1 MDEERRA
8 ARWRK
13 RRLIYNND
21 GDDVREVQNHHDGD
35 WQLLAR
41 SGGELID
48 DYLNARTTSLVGT
61 NVDSIWYSTCTGGLW
76 FTHHTKLGGYYGKGV
91 SQELIDTYGRDD
103 LQIQVDYAHDNG
115 LEVFWSLRV
124 NDTHDSYPE
133 GYRTRYYGIAPFKL
147 DHPEYLLGEQGDW
160 EKYPEGPRHSEWT
173 SLDFSRPE
181 VTEHIFSLVREV
193 CEGYDVDGVELD
205 FLRSPPFF
213 AASLAG
219 NPVEERHL
227 EMMTDLV
234 RRIKRMTAEVELER
248 GRPLL
253 LAVRTPF
260 TASDARFVGLDV
272 ERWLAEDLIDIL
284 IAGGLKESMM
294 TDSFRKI
301 VDLAHQYDVPVYPCV
316 VWPLWVHWAF
326 LGLGSG
332 EHRTYGSW
340 VETLY
345 AGHPNDLDKRCYI
358 QEFNSWDGVAPAWRG
373 AAMNAWNSGADGVYI
388 FNGFHSTDIDTWREI
403 GDPAL
408 LANKSKMFGVD
419 RFPGES
425 SLEESQEL
433 QLNPGEPVSVPFQ
446 VGEDAA
452 EGDKPAWRFRLH
464 LWDFTGDDE
473 ILVKLND
480 VVLDGLSPAGP
491 SQTATG
497 GQWLECPLNPARV
510 KRGENIVEF
519 TVTKVSESRPAPV
532 IVDGVQLHVD
542 YDS

>member
-21 GDDVREVQNHHDGD
+21 GDDVREVQNRHDGD

-103 LQIQVDYAHDNG
+103 LQIQVDHAHDNG

-133 GYRTRYYGIAPFKL
+133 GYRTRYYGIAPFKQ
-147 DHPEYLLGEQGDW
+147 DHPEYLLGEPGDW

-193 CEGYDVDGVELD
+193 CDGYDVDGVELD

-213 AASLAG
+213 APTLNG
-219 NPVEERHL
+219 HPVEEHHL

-234 RRIKRMTAEVELER
+234 RRIKTMTAEVELER

-284 IAGGLKESMM
+284 IAGLKESMM

-340 VETLY
+340 VKTLY
-345 AGHPNDLDKRCYI
+345 GGHPNDLDKRCYI

-408 LANKSKMFGVD
+408 LANKSKIFGVD

-425 SLEESQEL
+425 SLAESQEL
-433 QLNPGEPVSVPFQ
+433 QLKPGEPVSVPFQ
-446 VGEDAA
+446 VGEDATS
-452 EGDKPAWRFRLH
+452 GNNPAWHFRLH
-464 LWDFTGDDE
+464 LWDVGEDDE
-473 ILVKLND
+473 IDVKLND
-480 VVLDGLSPAGP
+480 VLLSDLTPAGP
-491 SQTATG
+491 SQTSTG
-497 GQWLECPLNPARV
+497 GQWLECPLSPEQVR
-510 KRGENIVEF
+510 RGENRVEF
-519 TVTKVSESRPAPV
+519 TVSKVNESRQAPL
-532 IVDGVQLHVD
+532 ILDAAQLHVE
-542 YDS
+542 YES